1 VKMAVAAFDDE
12 LLQRL
17 RRFQDL
23 GSDGQHPKARI
34 IGCSDSHLVPYLLTD
49 WLHLEEDALRH

>member
-1 VKMAVAAFDDE
+1 MKMVAAANGDE

-23 GSDGQHPKARI
+23 VADGQHPKTRI

-49 WLHLEEDALRH
+49 